1 MEQEGLWLKQ
11 LASNHPRVTLTL
23 VAEKKILQSTNSE
36 YSCNENAVVGFLA
49 YRPASSLLRKDLSS
63 SLVKFGRADIANSGF
78 IVYKSNEK
86 KSVERDLSFM
96 DLLRE
101 LRSEAILKKS
111 GMWADENVRRS
122 EKYRALVE
130 KLEVDRAKSVIRRVV
145 EKVWR
150 KLWSDN

>member
-36 YSCNENAVVGFLA
+36 YNCDENAVVGFLA

-63 SLVKFGRADIANSGF
+63 SLVKFGRADIANSE
-78 IVYKSNEK
+78 SNEK

-122 EKYRALVE
+122 EKYQALVE